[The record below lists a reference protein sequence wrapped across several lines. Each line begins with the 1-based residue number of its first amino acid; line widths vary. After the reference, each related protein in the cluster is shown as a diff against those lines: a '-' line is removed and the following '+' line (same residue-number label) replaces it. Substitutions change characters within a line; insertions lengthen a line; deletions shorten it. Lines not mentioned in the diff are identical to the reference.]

1 MQNLDRYVTLFKVIL
16 IQCFITVQLVIINI
30 DHIQYA
36 EGTSPMLQRLV
47 EGDTELKI
55 SLWKLADHRDSDHLN
70 SAIRKKTN
78 AIFLTSEKKIPLE

>member
-1 MQNLDRYVTLFKVIL
+1 
-16 IQCFITVQLVIINI
+16 
-30 DHIQYA
+30 
-36 EGTSPMLQRLV
+36 MLQRLV

-78 AIFLTSEKKIPLE
+78 AIFLTSEKKNSLKISKCRTCEYNAHGWLEGRAE